1 MAPIDLFGSR
11 TSDVFRKL
19 GERLP
24 TSADILESE
33 DAFIVLVDVPGCEKS
48 DIQARLDD
56 NTLIVTADREEVRSD
71 FVTVAEGRPKHLRTT
86 VPLPEDVDGSTAQ
99 ARYDDG
105 VLRVRLEKTAPTDI
119 AGKVERPDVA
129 VEVRHERE
137 ETTEIETATE
147 ETEEETAEDA
157 AHAAADPEGPA
168 SRGDLEGMEYRELQ
182 NLAKANDVTANLAK
196 DEMIDELADA
206 LDLE

>member
-48 DIQARLDD
+48 DIEARLDE
-56 NTLIVTADREEVRSD
+56 NTVIVTADREEVRSD
-71 FVTVAEGRPKHLRTT
+71 YVTVAEGRPKHLRTT
-86 VPLPEDVDGSTAQ
+86 VPLPEEVDNGTAQ

-105 VLRVRLEKTAPTDI
+105 VLRIRLEKSAPTDI

-129 VEVRHERE
+129 VEVRTERE
-137 ETTEIETATE
+137 EPTEIETGTE
-147 ETEEETAEDA
+147 ELEEEEESPTDAVAE
-157 AHAAADPEGPA
+157 PEHPT
-168 SRGDLEGMEYRELQ
+168 SRGDLEALEYRELQ
-182 NLAKANDVTANLAK
+182 DLAKANDVTANLAK
-196 DEMIDELADA
+196 DEMIDQLADA